1 MMNYGCEGLN
11 VVISGGTS
19 GIGLAAAEK
28 FLCDGANVFLL
39 GRSVLRG
46 AMAVKKLLAITKRTA
61 IYIPCNVT
69 SVEDCQKALQNI
81 GGNIHILVNA
91 AGVYMEQRL
100 ENVTEAD
107 YVNIFDT
114 NVKGTMLLTQAA
126 LPFMYGGGSIVNIS
140 SDAGISGN
148 YGCPVY
154 CASKGAIVALTKAL
168 ALDYAPNIRV
178 NCVCPADVDTPL
190 LRKQLEA
197 SNGGYT
203 LNDMA
208 DAYPLGRVGR
218 AEEIAHV
225 ICSVAS
231 PLNSFMT
238 GSIIPVDG
246 GLTAK

>member
-28 FLCDGANVFLL
+28 FLRDGANVFVL

-46 AMAVKKLLAITKRTA
+46 AMAVQKLLAITGRNA

-69 SVEDCQKALQNI
+69 SVEDCRKALQNI
-81 GGNIHILVNA
+81 GGNIHVLVNT

-100 ENVTEAD
+100 ENVTEEDIA
-107 YVNIFDT
+107 NIFDT
-114 NVKGTMLLTQAA
+114 NVKGTMLLTQAV
-126 LPFMYGGGSIVNIS
+126 LPFMYSGGSVVNIA

-154 CASKGAIVALTKAL
+154 CASKGAVVALTKAL

-190 LRKQLEA
+190 LRKQLKA

-203 LNDMA
+203 LSDMA
-208 DAYPLGRVGR
+208 DAYPLGRIGR

-231 PLNSFMT
+231 PMNSFMT

>member
-28 FLCDGANVFLL
+28 FLRDGANVYLL

-46 AMAVKKLLAITKRTA
+46 AMAVQKLLATTERSA
-61 IYIPCNVT
+61 FYIPCNVA
-69 SVEDCQKALQNI
+69 SVEDCRKALQSI

-100 ENVTEAD
+100 ENVTEEDIA
-107 YVNIFDT
+107 NIFGT

-126 LPFMYGGGSIVNIS
+126 LPFMYGGGSIVNIA

-190 LRKQLEA
+190 LRKQLEV